1 MIKRILSVVLGF
13 AVIWLM
19 IPCQAAFAR
28 APVISAEIIRAA
40 AGDTAEL
47 RLMIQDNPGIISL
60 GLDLQY
66 DTDKLKL
73 TDCQNGEIFPD
84 VCMTAGNDHQANP
97 YSILWDDAGA
107 SDYQKNGTLAVLKF
121 EVSPDAHGISEIQ
134 LRLRSSST
142 VNSGLHPVS
151 FVMQNGAVQI
161 TEKGILTAGTVFAN
175 GAEQVRVPVSI
186 SHNPGIAAL
195 RFSVEY
201 DAEQLR
207 LTKIEDTG
215 LLGEAVFSS
224 GKNLSEQPYYIFWDD
239 IGTTDHTE
247 NGILAW
253 LTFDILKPEADQN
266 APIRLTLDPAST
278 INSDLKKFSLDTRDG
293 CVITGSGPSLMITQT
308 SAKRGEQAEVAVV
321 ISEHSGLAGLAFDLS
336 YDPKVL
342 QLQQAENGE
351 AFPNAVVTFGNN
363 LKAVPYSMMWEDSRT
378 QNMTG
383 SGTIATLRF
392 LVSENTDE
400 TFTPITAVLRQSST
414 FNEDLQSVPFEIADG
429 GILIEPDTTTTTT
442 GTTTATTETTTST
455 TETTTTETTTSIT
468 ETTTTETSTSTTET
482 TTTETS
488 TSTTESTTTETTTS
502 TTESTTTET
511 TTSTTETTTTETST
525 STTETTTTET
535 TTSTTE
541 TTTTETSTSTTETT
555 TTETTTSTTETT
567 TTETTTSTT
576 ETTTTETTTSTTE
589 TTTTETTT
597 STTETTTTETTT
609 STTETTTTETTTS
622 TTETTTTE
630 TTTSTTETT
639 TTETTTF
646 TTTTGTTTS
655 TTETTTFT
663 TTTGTTTS
671 TTETTTFTTTTGTTT
686 STTETTTFTTTTG
699 TTTSTTETTTF
710 TITTDTTTSTTETT
724 TSTITTDTTTSI
736 TTTDTITSTTET
748 TTTTTDTTSATTTE
762 TTTDLP
768 DPVSGDF
775 NRDKELTVADAV
787 LFARYLAED
796 LTLTES
802 EIDNILNAKP
812 DQDEDNLITI
822 HDLTTLLKKLGT
834 E

>member
-28 APVISAEIIRAA
+28 APVISAEVIRAA

-121 EVSPDAHGISEIQ
+121 EVSPDAHGIAEIQ

-142 VNSGLHPVS
+142 VNSGLHQVS
-151 FVMQNGAVQI
+151 FAIQNGAVQI
-161 TEKGILTAGTVFAN
+161 TEKGILTAGTVFTD
-175 GAEQVRVPVSI
+175 GSEQVKVPVSI
-186 SHNPGIAAL
+186 SHNPGITAL

-207 LTKIEDTG
+207 LTEIEDTG
-215 LLGEAVFSS
+215 LLGEAVFSA
-224 GKNLSEQPYYIFWDD
+224 GKDFSTQPYFLCWDD
-239 IGTTDHTE
+239 IGTADHTE

-278 INSDLKKFSLDTRDG
+278 ISSDLKKVSLDTRDG

-321 ISEHSGLAGLAFDLS
+321 ISEHSGLAGLALDLS

-383 SGTIATLRF
+383 SGTTAVLRF
-392 LVSENTDE
+392 LVSEDAE
-400 TFTPITAVLRQSST
+400 EGLTPITASLRQSST
-414 FNEDLQSVPFEIADG
+414 INEDLQIVPFEIVDG
-429 GILIEPDTTTTTT
+429 GILIEPDITTTTTI
-442 GTTTATTETTTST
+442 TTTETSTETTTSTTETTTSTTESTTTETTTYTTDSTTTETTTST
-455 TETTTTETTTSIT
+455 TETTTTEITTSTTDSTTT
-468 ETTTTETSTSTTET
+468 ETTTYTTESTTTGTTTYTTDSTTTGTTTYTTDSATTETSTY
-482 TTTETS
+482 
-488 TSTTESTTTETTTS
+488 TTESTTTETTTS

-511 TTSTTETTTTETST
+511 TTYTTESTTTETTTY
-525 STTETTTTET
+525 TTESTTTET
-535 TTSTTE
+535 TTSTTV
-541 TTTTETSTSTTETT
+541 TTVTDSTTSITVTTVTDSTTT
-555 TTETTTSTTETT
+555 TTETTVTDSTTSTTMTTVTDSTTT
-567 TTETTTSTT
+567 TTETTVTGSTT
-576 ETTTTETTTSTTE
+576 S
-589 TTTTETTT
+589 
-597 STTETTTTETTT
+597 
-609 STTETTTTETTTS
+609 
-622 TTETTTTE
+622 
-630 TTTSTTETT
+630 
-639 TTETTTF
+639 
-646 TTTTGTTTS
+646 
-655 TTETTTFT
+655 
-663 TTTGTTTS
+663 
-671 TTETTTFTTTTGTTT
+671 
-686 STTETTTFTTTTG
+686 
-699 TTTSTTETTTF
+699 
-710 TITTDTTTSTTETT
+710 TTDTTTTEP
-724 TSTITTDTTTSI
+724 
-736 TTTDTITSTTET
+736 
-748 TTTTTDTTSATTTE
+748 TTTTTDQPE
-762 TTTDLP
+762 P
-768 DPVSGDF
+768 IRGDF
-775 NRDKELTVADAV
+775 NGDSELSVADAV
-787 LFARYLAED
+787 LLARYLAED
-796 LTLTES
+796 STLTDR
-802 EIDNILNAKP
+802 EIDKILNAEP
-812 DQDEDNLITI
+812 DQDEDGLVTISDLIAF
-822 HDLTTLLKKLGT
+822 LKKLET
-834 E
+834 I